1 MKMYMDSHCMEDA
14 TAAFRETAR
23 AQGIVWAD
31 GAMVPT
37 ATRPVP
43 FPPRADAEALA
54 PLFGAL
60 VARACVDADWLEDTL
75 RAAAAADPHVRFLL
89 RTRRPQRRHLAF
101 LRSDYMMAH
110 GSSSHVCQVELNTM
124 ACAFAALSTRVG
136 ALHGVPNGALEGLCD
151 ALAAVHGEEEAR
163 ATEDTVVV
171 MVVREEEANVRDQQ
185 LVVDALARR
194 GVPCV
199 RRTLRALRGA
209 STRGDGGAL
218 VLEDGRRV
226 SVVYFRACYD
236 AWEHAE
242 EWQRAVRAAIERSDA
257 VKCPSMDVELVGT
270 KKVQQ
275 ALAAPGGAERFLPPD
290 AAARVRRHFAGLW
303 AAEALPD
310 AVRAAVHADP
320 SAFVLKPQREGGGHN
335 LHGAAILEA
344 LARRE
349 DAAQYV
355 LMERIRPPAEAAR
368 VTVVDEDGARALA
381 CPVAE
386 LGVFSVLVATGAG
399 AVARNEGVGWLLRVK
414 EAREP
419 EGGVACGASA
429 LASPCAL

>member
-1 MKMYMDSHCMEDA
+1 MDA
-14 TAAFRETAR
+14 TAFREAAR
-23 AQGIVWAD
+23 AQGIVWAN

-37 ATRPVP
+37 TTCPVA
-43 FPPRADAEALA
+43 FPPRARAEALA
-54 PLFGAL
+54 PLFGEI
-60 VARACVDADWLEDTL
+60 VARACVDADWLEHTL
-75 RAAAAADPHVRFLL
+75 CATAAADPHVRFLL
-89 RTRRPQRRHLAF
+89 RTRRPQRRYLAF

-110 GSSSHVCQVELNTM
+110 GSSSHFCQVELNTM

-136 ALHGVPNGALEGLCD
+136 ALHGVPNGALTGLCD
-151 ALAAVHGEEEAR
+151 ALAAVHGEEEGDA
-163 ATEDTVVV
+163 AVVV
-171 MVVREEEANVRDQQ
+171 MVVREEEANVHDQQ

-194 GVPCV
+194 GVPCM
-199 RRTLRALRGA
+199 RRTLRALRGV
-209 STRGDGGAL
+209 STRDGAL
-218 VLEDGRRV
+218 VLEDGTRA

-242 EWQRAVRAAIERSDA
+242 EWQCAVRATIERSDA

-275 ALAAPGGAERFLPPD
+275 AVAAPGGVERFLLD
-290 AAARVRRHFAGLW
+290 VTAVARVRRHFAGLW

-320 SAFVLKPQREGGGHN
+320 DAFVLKPQREGGGHN

-344 LARRE
+344 LAGRE

-355 LMERIRPPAEAAR
+355 LMERIRPPAEAGR
-368 VTVVDEDGARALA
+368 VTVVDDENGARALER
-381 CPVAE
+381 PVAE
-386 LGVFSVLVATGAG
+386 LGVFSVLMATGAG
-399 AVARNEGVGWLLRVK
+399 AAVRNEGVGWLLRVK
-414 EAREP
+414 EASEP

-429 LASPCAL
+429 LASPCTT